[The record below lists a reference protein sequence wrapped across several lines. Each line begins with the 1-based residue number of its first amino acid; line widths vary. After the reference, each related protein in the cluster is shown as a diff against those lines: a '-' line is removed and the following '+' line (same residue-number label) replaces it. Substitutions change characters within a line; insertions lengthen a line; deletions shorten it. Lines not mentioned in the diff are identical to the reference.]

1 MAAREVFSE
10 IALRLGAAEERLG
23 PGAERTRVAIRR
35 ARVRVEGLLGEPP
48 VGGGPAEGAP
58 LEHLEEADAL
68 AREHLG
74 EAGLEGQI
82 RRAVDDAL
90 SAAREET

>member
-1 MAAREVFSE
+1 M
-10 IALRLGAAEERLG
+10 
-23 PGAERTRVAIRR
+23 AIRR
-35 ARVRVEGLLGEPP
+35 ARVRLEGMLGEPP
-48 VGGGPAEGAP
+48 VGGGPAEGTP
-58 LEHLEEADAL
+58 LSHLGEADAL
-68 AREHLG
+68 ARGHLG